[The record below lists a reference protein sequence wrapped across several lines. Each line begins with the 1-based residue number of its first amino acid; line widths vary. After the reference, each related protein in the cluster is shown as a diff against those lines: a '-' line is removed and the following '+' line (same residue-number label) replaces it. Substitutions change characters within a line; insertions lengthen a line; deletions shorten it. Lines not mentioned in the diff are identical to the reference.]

1 MPTDDNASGRPT
13 NISTARGALLTALRK
28 DSSLPVAA
36 RSSRL
41 SMADEIHKV
50 INSATPA
57 VRAPCSSVRTDNTEP
72 PTFHLILSTSSSS
85 SSMMGS
91 RPLTHITNSA
101 QASQEKCAP
110 TPAPPAR
117 L

>member
-13 NISTARGALLTALRK
+13 NISTARGAMLTALRK

-50 INSATPA
+50 INSTTPA

-72 PTFHLILSTSSSS
+72 PTFHLMLSSS
-85 SSMMGS
+85 SSMVGS
-91 RPLTHITNSA
+91 RPLTDITNSA
-101 QASQEKCAP
+101 QASQEKCAL

>member
-13 NISTARGALLTALRK
+13 NISTARGAMLTALRK

-36 RSSRL
+36 RISRL
-41 SMADEIHKV
+41 SRADEIHKV
-50 INSATPA
+50 INSATPV

-72 PTFHLILSTSSSS
+72 PTFHLMLSSS
-85 SSMMGS
+85 SSMVGS
-91 RPLTHITNSA
+91 RPLTDITNSA
-101 QASQEKCAP
+101 QASQEKW
-110 TPAPPAR
+110 